1 MTERISGGQGSII
14 DSAIAM
20 KDALVDYIEA
30 SGHIKHE
37 DIVRERNALLNADQV
52 VAQEPFLETTPTYKS
67 GDSFEAL
74 GLPGDIGSALRI
86 LTTSNADGQPIEPF
100 KHQAEAL
107 TGFLKE
113 DSDLVVSTGTGSGK
127 TECFLWP
134 IVGSLLREATEHR
147 DTYARHGVR
156 VLILYPTNALVGD
169 QISRLR
175 RLFGSPNMKELFASR
190 GARVPTFGTYT
201 SRTPYANVRTPK
213 RDNVRLKPVVDYYL
227 KTQQSN
233 PELADRLRRLG
244 RWPSKNLEAFAVG
257 YESAPDDAELFTR
270 HEMQQNAPDILVT
283 NYSMLEY
290 MLMRPIEREIFTQ
303 TRARLEADRSSEF
316 LVVLDEA
323 HLYRGSGG
331 TEVSLLARRLHA
343 RVGANAGQQR
353 FILTSASL
361 GDMGAARDFASR
373 LTGKDSS
380 GFQVISGEVQL
391 EGNEAPATLE
401 QGQKLAGML
410 DTLRAQTWENTGEA
424 INSCIESVFGLDER
438 QHVEQSDSQELSSD
452 GAFELLSSFPPMQLL
467 LKMTTGDAIPFSS
480 LADTI
485 FDHNSDADAKAA
497 LSSLLLLG
505 VGVHKNGRPL
515 LPTRMHMLFRGIRG
529 LYACV
534 NRNCTERR
542 SGNTRE
548 GTLGAL
554 YTEPRLQC
562 GCGGRVYEMVSHSD
576 CGAVFLR
583 CFHRD
588 ENAPT
593 FFWHERG
600 EDDTLVESYLLVGER
615 IETIGTKTAQPL
627 AVHVYT
633 GQVDL
638 SGRLERDVIN
648 LHRIVPPS
656 SKGKGKSRETFASNR
671 FGANFSQCPVC
682 SKKNQSSRIQ
692 TMATTGETPF
702 GVLVRQQFMG
712 QMPPEL
718 VSPDKPNGGKKA
730 IIFSDGRQR
739 AARLARD
746 LPREVEFDAFRAA
759 LALAW
764 EQLGEI
770 NEHRTL
776 DLEVMYKAFVS
787 VCSRLNLSFFDGE
800 SGGDAVL
807 REHVERF
814 HADDGEDLETA
825 IWNDGYEVPMA
836 FRLAVFRQLADP
848 RSPLVSAAL
857 VLVTLSK
864 GAANQLKRLMGMARE
879 QPFTAQVESSIAQFI
894 QRYLESGSF
903 DQDLDEWKRRQV
915 LPTWELRS
923 IDWPNEIDPMLVQ
936 HLQKTLVSNGYL
948 SLGRLRLKLAVNDKW
963 MLCERC
969 GGIQHSQYLLRCLTC
984 GEKQLDTME
993 PDDERLEARVGYF
1006 RRSAK
1011 LALESHEISTFNVEE
1026 HSAQL
1031 SFRDRQRQYATTEE
1045 HELRFLGV
1053 SVGVVKNDID
1063 VLSCTTTMEVGIDI
1077 GSLSAVAMR
1086 NIPPRR
1092 DNYQQRAGRAGRR
1105 GSSLATVVAY
1115 GQDGPHDSYYF
1126 QHPEKMIRGELTP
1139 PRVQPENERL
1149 ARRHF
1154 HAWAIQTFFH
1164 EMTVATSTHPKDLMA
1179 SLGSV
1184 GEFFG
1189 GNGGFSYPKFTRW
1202 LTSIPADRVTS
1213 DLHWLQPSIQ
1223 GSLDLVIGEF
1233 IEKLDALAAP
1243 YRSGTTD
1250 SQNESKLLEFLFD
1263 HGLLPTYAFPTDV
1276 VSLSVFDESKS
1287 DGSIMEQPQQD
1298 KLKALSEYAP
1308 GRTVVVNKK
1317 TYRIGGLYDPIR
1329 GPEGVAELLATAQ
1342 NYHYCTHCS
1351 YVKLSTSG
1359 PEKACPVC
1367 GEELNSIPMIDPPG
1381 FSPEG
1386 GKAARQVDT
1395 RQDYTSARGAQL
1407 PTLPGEVTD
1416 DSWQTLSTTRLRYHY
1431 LRNAE
1436 LLVANVGGGEGGGF
1450 IVCADCGAIKRSLPD
1465 DLNTGAHRA
1474 PFLGRIGAAR
1484 SGSCNGQFSEP
1495 IALGTSFR
1503 SDVLLLRVRLAS
1515 PFTTRVMNDGI
1526 SSALFSLSE
1535 ALALAASRVLDVE
1548 SSEIEGGYR
1557 FLINESP
1564 ANQRELEADLYLY
1577 DSASGGAG
1585 YSDTIGMDEDL
1596 LTEVLDSVRR
1606 ILEDCPGNCDRCC
1619 NQCLRNYSNQFEDAN
1634 LDRHLALALL
1644 KYAMHGTRPSVDDQR
1659 ADSFRDLVYQYLRM
1673 EGRPLNKKI
1682 KVRSILFEDGSSS
1695 KGIPTIS
1702 DYWTLRNLPRT
1713 VDELNH

>member
-1 MTERISGGQGSII
+1 MTENALNGQGTII

-20 KDALVDYIEA
+20 KDALIDYIEA
-30 SGHIKHE
+30 SSHIKHE

-67 GDSFEAL
+67 GDSFESL
-74 GLPGDIGSALRI
+74 ELPKGVGSALRI
-86 LTTSNADGQPIEPF
+86 LTTSSANGQSIEPF

-107 TGFLKE
+107 TGFLR
-113 DSDLVVSTGTGSGK
+113 DGNDLVVSTGTGSGK

-134 IVGSLLREATEHR
+134 IVGSLLHEATENR
-147 DTYARHGVR
+147 ISFARHGVR

-175 RLFGSPNMKELFASR
+175 RLFGSPIMKELFSSR

-213 RDNVRLKPVVDYYL
+213 RDNARLKPIVDYYL
-227 KTQQSN
+227 KTQQTN
-233 PELADRLRRLG
+233 PELADKLRQLG

-257 YESAPDDAELFTR
+257 YDSAPDDAELFTR

-303 TRARLEADRSSEF
+303 TRARLEADRSSDF

-331 TEVSLLARRLHA
+331 TEVSLLARRLNA

-361 GDMGAARDFASR
+361 GDSEAARDFASL

-380 GFQVISGEVQL
+380 GFQIISGDVQL
-391 EGNEAPATLE
+391 ESNEAPATLE
-401 QGQKLAGML
+401 QGRQLAGML
-410 DTLRAQTWENTGEA
+410 DSLRAQTGENTGEA
-424 INSCIESVFGLDER
+424 INSCIESLFGLDEW
-438 QHVEQSDSQELSSD
+438 QHVEQSDSQKVTSD
-452 GAFELLSSFPPMQLL
+452 GPFELLSKFPPMQLL

-480 LADTI
+480 LADAI
-485 FDHNSDADAKAA
+485 FRYNSDADARAA

-534 NRNCTERR
+534 NRSCTERR
-542 SGNTRE
+542 SGTAQE

-562 GCGGRVYEMVSHSD
+562 GCGGRVYEMASHSD

-588 ENAPT
+588 EKAPT

-600 EDDTLVESYLLVGER
+600 EDDTLVESYLLVGEAVGV
-615 IETIGTKTAQPL
+615 IGAKTAQPL

-633 GQVDL
+633 GRVDL
-638 SGRLERDVIN
+638 SGRLAHDVIN
-648 LHRIVPPS
+648 LHRIVPVS
-656 SKGKGKSRETFASNR
+656 SRGKDKSVSASAANR

-682 SKKNQSSRIQ
+682 SKKNQSYRIQ

-702 GVLVRQQFMG
+702 GVLVRQQFIG
-712 QMPPEL
+712 QEPPDL
-718 VSPDKPNGGKKA
+718 VSANNPNGGKKA
-730 IIFSDGRQR
+730 IIFADGRQR

-759 LALAW
+759 LILAW
-764 EQLGEI
+764 DQLREI
-770 NEHRTL
+770 SHAGTL
-776 DLEVMYKAFVS
+776 DFEKLYRAFVS
-787 VCSRLNLSFFDGE
+787 VCGNLNLSFFDGE
-800 SGGDAVL
+800 SGDDKEL
-807 REHVERF
+807 RSHIERF
-814 HADDGEDLETA
+814 HVDDENDLQYA
-825 IWNDGYEVPMA
+825 LQNDGYEVPMA
-836 FRLAVFRQLADP
+836 FRLGVFRQFADL
-848 RSPLVSAAL
+848 RSPLASAAL
-857 VLVTLSK
+857 VVPTLSDQ
-864 GAANQLKRLMGMARE
+864 AARELKRKLDLAKGE
-879 QPFTAQVESSIAQFI
+879 PFSAQYETFIAQFI
-894 QRYLESGSF
+894 QRHLESGAF
-903 DQDLDEWKRRQV
+903 DRDLDEWRRRQV
-915 LPTWELRS
+915 LPTWEPVS
-923 IDWPNEIDPMLVQ
+923 IDWPDETDQALVRS
-936 HLQKTLVSNGYL
+936 LQETIASDGYL
-948 SLGRLRLKLAVNDKW
+948 NLRRLRLKLAADDRW
-963 MLCERC
+963 MLCARC
-969 GGIQHSQYLLRCLTC
+969 GGIQHSQYELRCLTC
-984 GEKQLDTME
+984 GGNQLDTME
-993 PDDERLEARVGYF
+993 PCDKRLEARVGYF

-1053 SVGVVKNDID
+1053 PVGGVKNDID

-1164 EMTVATSTHPKDLMA
+1164 ERTVATSNHPKDLMA
-1179 SLGSV
+1179 SLGSI

-1189 GNGGFSYPKFTRW
+1189 GIGDFSYPEFTRW
-1202 LTSIPADRVTS
+1202 LTSIPTDRVIS
-1213 DLHWLQPSIQ
+1213 DLHWLQASIQ
-1223 GSLDLVIGEF
+1223 GSLALVIGEF

-1243 YRSGTTD
+1243 YRSETTD
-1250 SQNESKLLEFLFD
+1250 TQNESKLLEFLFD

-1287 DGSIMEQPQQD
+1287 DGSIIEQPQQD

-1342 NYHYCTHCS
+1342 NYHYCSHCS

-1359 PEKACPVC
+1359 PENACPVC

-1381 FSPEG
+1381 FTPEG

-1436 LLVANVGGGEGGGF
+1436 LLVANVGGGAGGGF
-1450 IVCADCGAIKRSLPD
+1450 IVCADCGAIKRSLPN
-1465 DLNTGAHRA
+1465 DLNAGAHRA

-1503 SDVLLLRVRLAS
+1503 SDVLLLRVRLSS
-1515 PFTTRVMNDGI
+1515 PFTTRVINDGI

-1548 SSEIEGGYR
+1548 PSEIEGGYR
-1557 FLINESP
+1557 FLINENSGT
-1564 ANQRELEADLYLY
+1564 NNELEADLYLY

-1585 YSDTIGMDEDL
+1585 YSDTIGMDESL
-1596 LTEVLDSVRR
+1596 LTEVLGSAIR

-1619 NQCLRNYSNQFEDAN
+1619 NQCLRNYSNQFEDEN

-1644 KYAMHGTRPSVDDQR
+1644 RYAMDGTVPTVDDQR
-1659 ADSFRDLVYQYLRM
+1659 AESFRKIVHQFLEM
-1673 EGRPLNKKI
+1673 EGKPLKSPI
-1682 KVRSILFEDGSSS
+1682 KVRSILCEDGSTHQDV
-1695 KGIPTIS
+1695 PTIS
-1702 DYWTLRNLPRT
+1702 DYWTLRNLPKT
-1713 VDELNH
+1713 VDELNL